1 MIRAALLWGLLG
13 MASPAFADCDH
24 FKWSVAKEREAFA
37 GAQPLPS
44 TGASADV
51 GKGYDVALTPDLAL
65 PVKPERAPKAGTS
78 AAVFELPKL
87 DAGAYQVTLSAE
99 AWIDVSQGG
108 AVVKSIGFSGQKDC
122 PEVRKSVR
130 FPLGAGAA
138 TVEISNVQGASIKVA
153 VEPAN

>member
-1 MIRAALLWGLLG
+1 MIRSALFLGLLVT
-13 MASPAFADCDH
+13 AAPAFADCDH

-37 GAQPLPS
+37 SAQPLAA

-51 GKGYDVALTPDLAL
+51 GKGYDLALTPDLAL
-65 PVKPERAPKAGTS
+65 PVKPERAPKSGTS
-78 AAVFELPKL
+78 AAVFQVPKV
-87 DAGAYQVTLSAE
+87 DAGTYQVTLSGE

-108 AVVKSIGFSGQKDC
+108 AIVKSIGFSGQKDC

-138 TVEISNVQGASIKVA
+138 TVEISNAQGASIKVA